1 MKNTPIL
8 SENPN
13 MNLRE
18 IWTNL
23 DDFLLIKGII
33 VHGYDNWKT
42 ILEDRP
48 LWCETPNF
56 QYEPYKII
64 FNKIEKSDFSTM
76 IIDENDA
83 KS

>member
-13 MNLRE
+13 LNTRE

-33 VHGYDNWKT
+33 FHGYDNWKT
-42 ILEDRP
+42 ILEDRT
-48 LWCETPNF
+48 LWFDNQNF
-56 QYEPYKII
+56 LMEPYKII
-64 FNKIEKSDFSTM
+64 LIKIEKIDFNSLN
-76 IIDENDA
+76 IDENA
-83 KS
+83 SKT